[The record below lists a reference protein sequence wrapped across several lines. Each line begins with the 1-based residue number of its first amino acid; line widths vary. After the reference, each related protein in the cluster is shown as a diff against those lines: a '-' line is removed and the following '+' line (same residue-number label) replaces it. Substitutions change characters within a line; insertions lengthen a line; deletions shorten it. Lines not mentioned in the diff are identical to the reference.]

1 MPTLDRSDTD
11 PARTRWVPGPLAC
24 GFAPNWCSALVTPR
38 WDLLTTPQDPW
49 WPWGIPHV
57 PQLCCR
63 ASRVE
68 AWSIVVRRPAGMSSM
83 GPMDVSS
90 GRGAGMDAELG
101 EDVLKMPA
109 HGAHRQPEPGGD
121 LGIGLT

>member
-1 MPTLDRSDTD
+1 VFRAGHSPLGSLDD
-11 PARTRWVPGPLAC
+11 PSGPLV
-24 GFAPNWCSALVTPR
+24 ALHSPR
-38 WDLLTTPQDPW
+38 
-49 WPWGIPHV
+49 V
-57 PQLCCR
+57 RQLCCR
-63 ASRVE
+63 AGRVE
-68 AWSIVVRRPAGMSSM
+68 AWSIVVRRPAGTSSM